1 MRLASLLLA
10 APLIYAAIGLGTLRL
25 VGAHR
30 NRAELAPLTG
40 LVVAGWVPQ
49 VALLLG
55 GVPLFVGG
63 VLAILA
69 AVALLALRDL
79 SRDSVVPLL
88 LRLYGCYAVGILL
101 FSLAAV
107 PAPGLWGTDW
117 AMYVRAGQALL
128 EYAGDPNAFAA
139 IPEMVSSR
147 PRLFAAR
154 PHLFST
160 AISPLAG
167 WAPPLV
173 VLEVLAAVSGA
184 SLLVALSF
192 VARRLGRREPT
203 GLWLAF
209 FLSLP
214 LYGYHLLALWPKF
227 VATAAVLVALADG
240 YAYRK
245 ERRSADWLA
254 AWIWMGFALAA
265 HHASA
270 LYVPLLLLISARTAT
285 RDLARAAVLA
295 VLAVLITAGVY
306 EAWALSKLGASAR
319 IASNPSIYQASSFD
333 PVFVVWKTLQQLFA
347 SVVGS
352 GIPYAARNLALA
364 ATEPLWISLGH
375 LNYAVS
381 GWLVFLAGTFVG
393 NLLPVLCVARREL
406 AARWREAR
414 AHEMFSPVL
423 IGLGIAL
430 IGASLLAPIVHLS
443 AAQLGSTPT
452 CVLLVYFASSSLPR
466 PVLRRALWFSLAV
479 GTLPLALH
487 LVATRIAFERA
498 LSTHPDWLEW
508 FLRFE
513 ADTRLLS
520 SLEATPLSQ
529 ALHPLGALVLAAL
542 VGLALFRVVRT
553 ARHPA

>member
-10 APLIYAAIGLGTLRL
+10 APLIYAAIGLGALRL

-30 NRAELAPLTG
+30 NRTELAPLTG

-55 GVPLFVGG
+55 GVPYFVTG
-63 VLAILA
+63 VPAILA
-69 AVALLALRDL
+69 GVALFALRDL
-79 SRDSVVPLL
+79 SRDFVVPLL
-88 LRLYGCYAVGILL
+88 LRLYGCYAVGIL
-101 FSLAAV
+101 FFAVAAV

-128 EYAGDPNAFAA
+128 EYAGDPHAFASL
-139 IPEMVSSR
+139 PEMFAAR

-167 WAPPLV
+167 WAPPLIT
-173 VLEVLAAVSGA
+173 LQMLAAVAGA
-184 SLLVALSF
+184 SLLLALSF

-214 LYGYHLLALWPKF
+214 LYSYHLLALWPKF

-245 ERRSADWLA
+245 EHRPADWLA

-270 LYVPLLLLISARTAT
+270 LYVPLLLLIGAGAAAR
-285 RDLARAAVLA
+285 DFARAAVLA
-295 VLAVLITAGVY
+295 VLAVLATAGVY
-306 EAWALSKLGASAR
+306 EAWVFSKLGASAR
-319 IASNPSIYQASSFD
+319 IASNPSIYQAASFD
-333 PVFVVWKTLQQLFA
+333 LILLLWKTLQQLFA
-347 SVVGS
+347 SFVGT
-352 GIPYAARNLALA
+352 GIPYVARNLGLA
-364 ATEPLWISLGH
+364 ATEPAWVSWGH

-414 AHEMFSPVL
+414 AHEMFRPVL

-430 IGASLLAPIVHLS
+430 IGASLLAPIVDLS

-452 CVLLVYFASSSLPR
+452 CVMLVYFASSSLPR
-466 PVLRRALWFSLAV
+466 PVLRRALWLSLAV

-487 LVATRIAFERA
+487 LAATRIAFERA
-498 LSTHPDWLEW
+498 LSTNPDWLAW

-513 ADTRLLS
+513 ADTRLLY

-529 ALHPLGALVLAAL
+529 AIHPLWVLVLAAG
-542 VGLALFRVVRT
+542 VGLGLWRVVRT
-553 ARHPA
+553 ARSPA